1 MNRLKRILLGITVL
15 ALCLSLF
22 AGQDP
27 EVTQSRDIKTAEQSR
42 QEDKPQFEEKRSGD
56 DSSEDDPGEKTMPE
70 DEAFEIDDSKT
81 IHYYVLDKFLVTK
94 NADAEIC
101 LKDLNGEEIEKA
113 SLTSDDKGEIT
124 LDVKNGK
131 LTMIAGEQEISG
143 FTYNGAKIRLKDGE
157 LYIDGVKLTAR
168 SSEGSGMLLGKDYTL
183 LDDGNGKLRLL
194 KNGGSGTD
202 KAEVTAD
209 DGRVLTIELSADR
222 NGLSVKDADGKAVER
237 FCIEGVSYAVS
248 SNTLTANGRELART
262 AASGTET
269 SAAQTTQPATS
280 QSSANGAEKQDPTPS
295 PAKPASPAANPAK
308 PAVTAAKP
316 AATAATTKKTTA
328 ASANVV
334 TQSLSPLAIPSD
346 GRNVKIIA
354 YENYTAQML
363 PLINKQ
369 RASKGL
375 KALSADPT
383 GKIYTAA
390 KIRAEEY
397 ALYPTLSHT
406 RPAARGGGQYQTV
419 FKDIGLRTYLLGQ
432 LNSAENLANGFNCG
446 DENASW
452 AFNKWMASASH
463 AKNIEKANVNYAA
476 ICRVTVQETKSGYR
490 VTSHYWVMLAT
501 SDKT

>member
-70 DEAFEIDDSKT
+70 DEAFEIDDSRT

-94 NADAEIC
+94 NADAKIC

-124 LDVKNGK
+124 LDVKDGK

-308 PAVTAAKP
+308 PAVTAA
-316 AATAATTKKTTA
+316 TTKKTTA
-328 ASANVV
+328 ATANVI
-334 TQSLSPLAIPSD
+334 TQSLAPLAIPSD
-346 GRNVKIIA
+346 GRNVKIKSVQD
-354 YENYTAQML
+354 YSAQFVAL
-363 PLINKQ
+363 LKQ
-369 RASKGL
+369 RNIRTDL
-375 KALSADPT
+375 VADT
-383 GKIYTAA
+383 QGKLLAAA

-397 ALYPTLSHT
+397 AYYPKSAHT
-406 RPAARGGGQYQTV
+406 RPATRAVGGDRSYYTV
-419 FKDIGLRTYLLGQ
+419 FANVGIKSYLLKHI
-432 LNSAENLANGFNCG
+432 NPKYHSFENLCNGWGG
-446 DENASW
+446 DNKHAAPEWALEQWLASG
-452 AFNKWMASASH
+452 NHKKHILDSTYKKIS
-463 AKNIEKANVNYAA
+463 VV
-476 ICRVTVQETKSGYR
+476 CVTTEETQSGFT
-490 VTSHYWVMLAT
+490 VTGHYWVMLGYV
-501 SDKT
+501 SDIL